1 MVVAYERSALTDE
14 LQSEISSSPD
24 APVTSPLSIFA
35 HPYSIEDKRV
45 SECAWVLF
53 AQDEL
58 SSDECRV
65 IKILREYRDS
75 RYDLSTIDRRQHCQL
90 EALMRNRTF
99 SPEVYIGLA
108 QVIELEL
115 EQGFVSIGEIIE
127 HPTREM
133 LDPDREYALVMYR
146 LPEDRRLDYLL
157 KEKNKASLRSHIRIM
172 TEHIAYLHNHCSSPV
187 SCNQEGMQWGS
198 YEQLYNK
205 LQHNLALLDLVSAA
219 NKFGKPGPAQSSSEN
234 LNHLKEILLR
244 VFSQEHYRN
253 YFELRVRNG
262 HIRLCHGDLKSP
274 NIWILSGGDSFDAA
288 PAQYVKILDA
298 IDFNP
303 SYCNVD
309 ILSDFAMLAIDVE
322 IRTESTLLANEMIDN
337 YLTLTGQDDD
347 ISRLVLG
354 YYLVEKAIVGAG
366 ISIIYD
372 HLPQFGLSLLEVAAA
387 RLQALQAMQPASQS
401 VAAAIQR

>member
-1 MVVAYERSALTDE
+1 MAVVYESSALTDE
-14 LQSEISSSPD
+14 LQSEISSSLD

-58 SSDECRV
+58 SPDECRV
-65 IKILREYRDS
+65 IKILREYQDL
-75 RYDLSTIDRRQHCQL
+75 RYNLSTIDRRQHCQL
-90 EALMRNRTF
+90 EALLRNRTF

-108 QVIELEL
+108 PVIEFDLD
-115 EQGFVSIGEIIE
+115 QGFVSIGDVIE
-127 HPTREM
+127 HPTKEM
-133 LDPDREYALVMYR
+133 LEPGKEYALLMNR
-146 LPEDRRLDYLL
+146 LPEDRRLDHLL
-157 KEKNKASLRSHIRIM
+157 EEKNTASLRSHIGIM
-172 TEHIAYLHNHCSSPV
+172 TEHIAYLHNHRSSPV
-187 SCNQEGMQWGS
+187 SRNQEGMQWGS
-198 YEQLYNK
+198 YEQLNDK
-205 LQHNLALLDLVSAA
+205 LKHNLALLDLVSAA
-219 NKFGKPGPAQSSSEN
+219 NNYRKPGPAQSSSEN
-234 LNHLKEILLR
+234 LNRLKETLWY

-253 YFELRVRNG
+253 YFEQRMRNG
-262 HIRLCHGDLKSP
+262 RIRLCHGDLKSP
-274 NIWILSGGDSFDAA
+274 NIWILSDGESFDGA

-337 YLTLTGQDDD
+337 YLSLTEQDDE
-347 ISRLVLG
+347 ISRLILG

-372 HLPQFGLSLLEVAAA
+372 NLPQFGLSLLEVAAA
-387 RLQALQAMQPASQS
+387 RLEALKAMQPAPQD
-401 VAAAIQR
+401 VALAFQR